1 MIPNRKPGSV
11 WTLRRIGQSANV
23 FVRTKENEMVE
34 IVFEDLNGIAAV
46 SLTRKDARLLAKR
59 VNKCLDDSKKVVK

>member
-23 FVRTKENEMVE
+23 FVRTKENDMVE
-34 IVFEDLNGIAAV
+34 IVFEDINGNATV
-46 SLTRKDARLLAKR
+46 TTTRKESRMIAKR
-59 VNKCLDDSKKVVK
+59 INQCLDGSRKRVK